1 MAAPACRIAT
11 AAAPLLPAAPPSR
24 SHPRSDPRSPLDRR
38 VLDRRSPLLR
48 IKMKSRPSAREKPGD
63 GDAANRS
70 SPRAA
75 HALLWSLVSLSPR
88 GLERPPTLSGFR
100 TDLDTSSH
108 RATHTDTRTTT
119 HRLAPWHAKAA
130 DHMHTTGERAAPLSQ
145 NGTHTAH
152 MLNSR
157 YHPFMARTSLVSHMG
172 SPPNAPTLWNN
183 FQGRTHTT
191 APTPTAGATI
201 ARASS
206 RFHAAFSHRRFAARS
221 SP

>member
-130 DHMHTTGERAAPLSQ
+130 DHMHTTGRAAPLSQ

-157 YHPFMARTSLVSHMG
+157 YHPFMARVSRLLTWG
-172 SPPNAPTLWNN
+172 LPPPSHVSTRNVNS
-183 FQGRTHTT
+183 R
-191 APTPTAGATI
+191 
-201 ARASS
+201 ARRPASS
-206 RFHAAFSHRRFAARS
+206 AHRPTRSCPSARPPPGS
-221 SP
+221 R